1 MGPKVNSWGQG
12 EFCRHH
18 SQTKTRVCVGGKQ
31 TKTHKNPC
39 LQLCTQRQG
48 LGGIARKQSLCGRR
62 CVYVNVMCMCAYT
75 AYVTQLSTEV
85 CRPIRQSAACH
96 WVSCPVET
104 DRGREGETLG
114 RAPRLL
120 GKSARVRYH
129 FGGVSLHTPHPRKTS
144 PAPSE
149 SFYNTFN

>member
-18 SQTKTRVCVGGKQ
+18 SQTKTRVCFGGKQ

-85 CRPIRQSAACH
+85 CRPRSPKCSLPLGQL
-96 WVSCPVET
+96 SCG
-104 DRGREGETLG
+104 DRSREGG
-114 RAPRLL
+114 RDPGQSSQASWKECTCALSFWGGFPAHTSSEENISSPFRKLL
-120 GKSARVRYH
+120 
-129 FGGVSLHTPHPRKTS
+129 
-144 PAPSE
+144 
-149 SFYNTFN
+149 

>member
-18 SQTKTRVCVGGKQ
+18 SQTKTRVCFGGKQ

-39 LQLCTQRQG
+39 LQLCTQRQS
-48 LGGIARKQSLCGRR
+48 LGGVARKQSLCGRR

-85 CRPIRQSAACH
+85 CRPRSPKCSLPLGQL
-96 WVSCPVET
+96 SCG
-104 DRGREGETLG
+104 DRSREGG
-114 RAPRLL
+114 RDPGQSSQASWKECTCALSFWGSFPAHTSSEENISSPFRKLL
-120 GKSARVRYH
+120 
-129 FGGVSLHTPHPRKTS
+129 
-144 PAPSE
+144 
-149 SFYNTFN
+149 